1 VAALAVSALSG
12 CASMSADEC
21 ALSDWRAVGYEDG
34 SRGYTADQFGSR
46 RKACAKHGISA
57 DFDAYQDGRRS
68 GLVDYCQPGRGFQVG
83 AAGGSYYGVCEAS
96 LEPAFL
102 ESFRV
107 GRELYRLRSA
117 VNSSYSA
124 LAGHEAELSS
134 IEAQIRDTQ
143 AALIARET
151 STEDRVLLLAD
162 LKELSERKGAVET
175 EIQTLIAEHAAAE
188 VELANY
194 ETQVA
199 AQGF

>member
-1 VAALAVSALSG
+1 MLALSG

-21 ALSDWRAVGYEDG
+21 ALSDWRAIGYEDG

-57 DFDAYQDGRRS
+57 DFDAYQDGRRA

-96 LEPAFL
+96 LEGAFL

-124 LAGHEAELSS
+124 LAGHEAELAG

-143 AALIARET
+143 AALIAKET

-175 EIQTLIAEHAAAE
+175 EIQNLIAEHAAAE

-199 AQGF
+199 VQGF